1 MPLEPE
7 AKTAPKRATRG
18 VEPLRRKRVQ
28 TEPVIVSP
36 RGRRILN
43 VILGFATV
51 VLMVDALVGEKGL
64 LARMRARDE
73 YRKQFATLEALKNQN
88 AKLREKAA
96 SLRDDPAASEAIAR
110 EELGLIREGEVLF
123 IVRDAKPA
131 AREANFVSDSVAGS
145 AEAGASSAKPAN
157 DVK

>member
-7 AKTAPKRATRG
+7 TKPSPRKVARG

-28 TEPVIVSP
+28 PEPIIVSP

-43 VILGFATV
+43 FLLGFATV
-51 VLMVDALVGEKGL
+51 VLMVDAFVGEKGL
-64 LARMRARDE
+64 LARIRARDE
-73 YRKQFATLEALKNQN
+73 YRKQFATVETLKNDN
-88 AKLREKAA
+88 ARLRDKAA

-131 AREANFVSDSVAGS
+131 RDIAPAS
-145 AEAGASSAKPAN
+145 AASSAVVAKPA
-157 DVK
+157 DHVK

>member
-7 AKTAPKRATRG
+7 TKPSPRKVARG

-28 TEPVIVSP
+28 PEPIIVSP

-43 VILGFATV
+43 FLLGFAAV
-51 VLMVDALVGEKGL
+51 VLMVDACVGEKGL
-64 LARMRARDE
+64 LARIRAGDE
-73 YRKQFATLEALKNQN
+73 YRKQFATVETLKNDN
-88 AKLREKAA
+88 ARLRDKAA

-131 AREANFVSDSVAGS
+131 REIAPASTGSSAVA
-145 AEAGASSAKPAN
+145 AKPA
-157 DVK
+157 DHVK